1 MIIVIC
7 PVLYNLVGVR
17 VSVTPLPTRKPQVGD
32 GCSVST
38 TPLLPS
44 SPSKKREQTPS
55 TWEHGLLRT
64 YEDDEEDGAPSSRE
78 GSGERDHHEAE

>member
-1 MIIVIC
+1 
-7 PVLYNLVGVR
+7 
-17 VSVTPLPTRKPQVGD
+17 
-32 GCSVST
+32 VST